1 VAVGK
6 VGEAKA
12 AVQMAAVAM
21 VVAGLVG
28 WAKGAEAMVVRAAM
42 VAVKAAVAMELGPR
56 AVGETA
62 VESREMAAAARE

>member
-1 VAVGK
+1 MGTK
-6 VGEAKA
+6 G
-12 AVQMAAVAM
+12 
-21 VVAGLVG
+21 
-28 WAKGAEAMVVRAAM
+28 KGAEAMVVRAAM